1 MFLSREKLVIWD
13 FLLAAYGKIRDMKQ
27 RIRVTAICKHDDEVL
42 LLKRAGGR
50 VEGVFNFELPTGKIV
65 FGEQPEEAMTRV
77 IYENLGVQALK
88 IQLTDVV
95 TFTGLRDSS
104 EQGNLFIVFEVQL
117 QDNTIKLFEDRY
129 SAYKWVPLNDISSVT
144 LAEESLMVLQ
154 ITGTKTGTLATK
166 IIQVGEEGKQVLPVS
181 DFATIYTDG
190 GSRGN
195 PGPSGLGYY
204 IIGPDGKELK
214 RGGEFLG
221 FSTSRLAEYYGL
233 KEGLE
238 QAIEL
243 GLKRVHF
250 KSDSLMMVNQ
260 MNGVYKVKNPD
271 LMQVHADVLK
281 LLDKLD
287 AYSFTHVPRELNA
300 EADAEVN
307 KVIDAN
313 LTRKIMEY

>member
-1 MFLSREKLVIWD
+1 M
-13 FLLAAYGKIRDMKQ
+13 
-27 RIRVTAICKHDDEVL
+27 
-42 LLKRAGGR
+42 KRAGGR
-50 VEGVFNFELPTGKIV
+50 VEGVVNNFELPTGKII
-65 FGEQPEEAMTRV
+65 FGEQPEEAMARV
-77 IYENLGVQALK
+77 LYENLGMRATSLR
-88 IQLTDVV
+88 LTDVV
-95 TFTGLRDSS
+95 TFTDLGNSS
-104 EQGNLFIVFEVQL
+104 EQGNLFIVFEA
-117 QDNTIKLFEDRY
+117 KLEDVSVKITTDRY
-129 SAYKWVPLNDISSVT
+129 VAYKWVKSTEANAVM
-144 LAEESLMVLQ
+144 LAEESMMVLQ
-154 ITGTKTGTLATK
+154 ITATKAGTLATK
-166 IIQVGEEGKQVLPVS
+166 IVTVDDEAKQVLPAS

-271 LMQVHADVLK
+271 LMQIHGDVLK
-281 LLDKLD
+281 LLSNLE
-287 AYSFTHVPRELNA
+287 AYSFTHVPRELNE

-307 KVIDAN
+307 KIIDAN
-313 LTRKIMEY
+313 MKRANVEY

>member
-1 MFLSREKLVIWD
+1 
-13 FLLAAYGKIRDMKQ
+13 MKQ
-27 RIRVTAICKHDDEVL
+27 RIRVTAICKKGDEIL

-50 VEGVFNFELPTGKIV
+50 VEGILNNFELPTGKII
-65 FGEQPEEAMTRV
+65 FGEQPEEAMSRA
-77 IYENLGVQALK
+77 IYENLGVQAQSL
-88 IQLTDVV
+88 QLADVV
-95 TFTGLRDSS
+95 TFTDLGNSS

-117 QDNTIKLFEDRY
+117 QEDETLKITTDRY
-129 SAYKWVPLNDISSVT
+129 SAYKWVKPSEAGALT
-144 LAEESLMVLQ
+144 LSEESLMVLQ
-154 ITGTKTGTLATK
+154 ITATKTGALTTK
-166 IIQVGEEGKQVLPVS
+166 IISVGEESKQVLPAS

-195 PGPSGLGYY
+195 PGPSALGYY

-238 QAIEL
+238 QALDL

-271 LMQVHADVLK
+271 LMQVHTDVLK
-281 LLDKLD
+281 LLGNLE

-307 KVIDAN
+307 KAIDAN
-313 LTRKIMEY
+313 MRRVDAEY

>member
-1 MFLSREKLVIWD
+1 
-13 FLLAAYGKIRDMKQ
+13 MKQ
-27 RIRVTAICKHDDEVL
+27 RIRVTAICRKDDEVL

-50 VEGVFNFELPTGKIV
+50 IEGGSPNFELPQEKII

-77 IYENLGVQALK
+77 IYENLGAQATS
-88 IQLTDVV
+88 IQLTDAV
-95 TFTGLRDSS
+95 TFTNLEGASELGNLYIVYEVKIDDSS
-104 EQGNLFIVFEVQL
+104 VKITNE
-117 QDNTIKLFEDRY
+117 RY
-129 SAYKWVPLNDISSVT
+129 SSFKWIKTTDASSLPL
-144 LAEESLMVLQ
+144 EEATMMVLQ
-154 ITGTKTGTLATK
+154 IIATK
-166 IIQVGEEGKQVLPVS
+166 IGAPTSRIIQTSENAQVLPAS

-204 IIGPDGKELK
+204 IIGPDGKEIK

-221 FSTSRLAEYYGL
+221 FSSSRLAEYYGL

-243 GLKRVHF
+243 GLKKVHF

-260 MNGVYKVKNPD
+260 MNGIYKVKNPD
-271 LMQVHADVLK
+271 LIQVHTDVLK
-281 LLDKLD
+281 LLENLD
-287 AYSFTHVPRELNA
+287 AYSFAHIPRGQNE

-313 LTRKIMEY
+313 VRRGEY